1 MIRIILSLFFL
12 SFIQGCS
19 TIRVPEDFSSEKY
32 PNQGVL
38 VVSTTVPQFE
48 ELVGFEL
55 RYHIVKAEEADQ
67 DRDERGSLTNNY
79 FYLKSYHMQDDSMF
93 SDADGTIHAE
103 ALYPG
108 KYKLMRWSMS
118 TGAGL
123 FIYPKELEPVF
134 FEIFPGK
141 ITYLG
146 SIHMNNSYGKNIF
159 GIPLARGGI
168 VTFSDEQQRDMGEFS
183 KVRPNI
189 LIPIDKQIPKV
200 PIWLPKGVTMSDFEK
215 TPEPAEASEGLSQA
229 QAE

>member
-12 SFIQGCS
+12 SFIQGCT
-19 TIRVPEDFSSEKY
+19 TIRVPEDFSAEKY

-48 ELVGFEL
+48 EFVSFEL
-55 RYHIVKAEEADQ
+55 RYHIVKLEEVTR
-67 DRDERGSLTNNY
+67 DRGDRSSLPTNY
-79 FYLKSYHMQDDSMF
+79 FYLKSYHMQEDSMF
-93 SDADGTIHAE
+93 SDADGTIHAQ

-108 KYKLMRWSMS
+108 QYKLMRWSMS

-123 FIYPKELEPVF
+123 FIHPKELEPIF

-146 SIHMNNSYGKNIF
+146 SVNMNNSYGKNIF
-159 GIPLARGGI
+159 GVPLARGGI

-189 LIPIDKQIPKV
+189 LIPVDKQVPEV

-215 TPEPAEASEGLSQA
+215 ASEPAEESEGSNQA